1 VTEQLEP
8 RQLPGGT
15 ATRCDGCASPIVWAI
30 TVAGPNGRGGKLMP
44 LDPIEVLD
52 GNVAVTNP
60 HRGKLL
66 ARVLAR
72 DESVSRPVEYAAVA
86 HFATCPMRAHPSLPQ
101 DVIDLQEQ
109 RRKRKGRRR

>member
-1 VTEQLEP
+1 MTSSDP
-8 RQLPGGT
+8 RTLPAGRAT
-15 ATRCDGCASPIVWAI
+15 TRCDGCSRDIVWAI
-30 TVAGPNGRGGKLMP
+30 TVAGQNGRGGKLMP
-44 LDPIEVLD
+44 LDPVEVLD

-60 HRGKLL
+60 HRGVLL

-86 HFATCPMRAHPSLPQ
+86 HFATCPVRAHPTLPA
-101 DVIDLQEQ
+101 DVVDLDDQ